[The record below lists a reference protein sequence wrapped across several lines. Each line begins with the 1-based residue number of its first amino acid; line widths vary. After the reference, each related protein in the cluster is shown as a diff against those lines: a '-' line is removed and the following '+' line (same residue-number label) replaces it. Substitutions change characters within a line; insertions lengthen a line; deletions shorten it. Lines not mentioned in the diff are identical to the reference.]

1 MFATLAGGYPLGP
14 LPGGVDDLLTA
25 RARLAAGDVDEAAF
39 DAFLDAWT
47 ASVVDEQVGSGL
59 SLVSD
64 ADGRWPD
71 GQPGL
76 ARDILSG
83 AVTPEDVVTTWRHA
97 DTAAEVLVKLAR
109 PGELREIAIHGSEL
123 VASKSEV

>member
-25 RARLAAGDVDEAAF
+25 RARLAAGDVDQPTF
-39 DAFLDAWT
+39 DAFLEAWT
-47 ASVVDEQVGSGL
+47 ASVVDEQVGCGL

-64 ADGRWPD
+64 ADGGWPD

-76 ARDILSG
+76 ARDLLAG
-83 AVTPEDVVTTWRHA
+83 TLGPDDVVTTWRRA
-97 DTAAEVLVKLAR
+97 DAAAEVLVKQVLPGPWTAARALASSAADR
-109 PGELREIAIHGSEL
+109 VAI
-123 VASKSEV
+123 